1 MKKILVITS
10 SLRPD
15 SNSEIL
21 ADSFIRGAE
30 EAGHEVEKISL
41 KGKTINFCTGC
52 LVCQK
57 TQRCVIHDDA
67 DAIAQKMKVADVLV
81 FATPV
86 YYYEMSGKMKS
97 MLDRANPLFPSDYS
111 FRDVYLLASAAEDAE
126 ETIDGA
132 LAGLNGWIRCF
143 GKSRLAG
150 SLLGG
155 GVTNA
160 GEMRGKDEVLAKA
173 FAMGKNA

>member
-1 MKKILVITS
+1 MKRILVITS

-21 ADSFIRGAE
+21 ADSFIKGAE

-41 KGKTINFCTGC
+41 KGKTISFCTGC

-67 DAIAQKMKVADVLV
+67 DMIAQKMKEVDALV
-81 FATPV
+81 FVTPV
-86 YYYEMSGKMKS
+86 YYYEMSGQMKT

-111 FRDVYLLASAAEDAE
+111 FREIYLLASAAEDAKD
-126 ETIDGA
+126 TIDGA

-143 GKSRLAG
+143 EKSRLAG
-150 SLLGG
+150 ALLGG
-155 GVTNA
+155 GVTKP
-160 GEMRGKDEVLAKA
+160 GEMRGKNEVLAKA